1 MDHETAVRISA
12 AERYHLG
19 EMTGPDRDAFEEHYF
34 MCPECAEDVRA
45 LTAFAANAKALFR
58 EEIAKPSVPAGVLRS
73 ASAFRLS
80 AGLNL
85 VLFGVLCFLLIRVP
99 REQPQ
104 FVEQV
109 TVLGQARGPGNSS
122 PVSHAAGHV
131 IVSFYQTK
139 VFQQIGYE
147 LKDGSG
153 VARLTGLLPAPPQ
166 QVSGLAHLSLPIGGI
181 SSGEYEVRIW
191 GVDEKGKSEIGRSR
205 FNVGASAR

>member
-19 EMTGPDRDAFEEHYF
+19 EMTGADRDAFEEHYF

-45 LTAFAANAKALFR
+45 LTVFAANAKTIFR
-58 EEIAKPSVPAGVLRS
+58 EESANPSVPAGVLRS

-80 AGLNL
+80 AGLNA
-85 VLFGVLCFLLIRVP
+85 VLFGVLCILLVRTP
-99 REQPQ
+99 REQPK

-109 TVLGQARGPGNSS
+109 TVLGPARGPGNSS
-122 PVSHAAGHV
+122 PVSHVTGHV
-131 IVSFYQTK
+131 ILSFYQTK
-139 VFQQIGYE
+139 VFDRIGYE

-153 VARLTGLLPAPPQ
+153 ASRLSGLLPAPPMHA
-166 QVSGLAHLSLPIGGI
+166 SGLAHLSLPVGGI

-191 GVDEKGKSEIGRSR
+191 GVDEKGNSEIGRSR
-205 FNVGASAR
+205 FHVGASAP